1 VTGAGRRARTTRRH
15 LLAAGLAGVAGFVS
29 TACGYSLA
37 GRGNFLPSY
46 IRIIGIPQFTNN
58 TTVFDL
64 ERTITERVRTEFI
77 GRGRYQVVPDTEG
90 VDAVLNGTIVGVA
103 LEPTGFDQN
112 NQATRYLFRMTLSLE
127 FKDVRAD
134 KVIWANAAQQFDEE
148 YDLTTGTG
156 ATDPSA
162 FLGQDRTALDRVAN
176 DVARRTVSAI
186 LEAF

>member
-1 VTGAGRRARTTRRH
+1 MSARPPARPSRRRV
-15 LLAAGLAGVAGFVS
+15 LAAGLAGVAGVVHA
-29 TACGYSLA
+29 ACGYSLA

-46 IRIIGIPQFTNN
+46 IRVIGIPQFANN

-64 ERTITERVRTEFI
+64 ERTLTERVRTEFI

-90 VDAVLNGTIVGVA
+90 VDAVLNGTIVGVT
-103 LEPTGFDQN
+103 LEPTGFNQN
-112 NQATRYLFRMTLSLE
+112 NQATRYLFRMTLMLE
-127 FKDVRAD
+127 FKDVKAD
-134 KVIWANAAQQFDEE
+134 KVIWGNPAQQFDEE
-148 YDLTTGTG
+148 YDLSTGVG
-156 ATDPSA
+156 ASDPAA

>member
-1 VTGAGRRARTTRRH
+1 MTRRFALLACV
-15 LLAAGLAGVAGFVS
+15 LLAAGLHAG
-29 TACGYSLA
+29 CGYALA

-46 IRIIGIPQFTNN
+46 IKIIGIPAFNNN

-90 VDAVLNGTIVGVA
+90 VDAVLSGTIMSVT
-103 LEPTGFDQN
+103 LEPSGFNQN
-112 NQATRYLFRMTLSLE
+112 NQATRYLFRMVMKLE
-127 FKDVRAD
+127 FRDVKAD
-134 KVIWANAAQQFDEE
+134 KLIWENPSQQFDEE
-148 YDLTTGTG
+148 YDLTTGTN
-156 ATDPSA
+156 AFDPAA